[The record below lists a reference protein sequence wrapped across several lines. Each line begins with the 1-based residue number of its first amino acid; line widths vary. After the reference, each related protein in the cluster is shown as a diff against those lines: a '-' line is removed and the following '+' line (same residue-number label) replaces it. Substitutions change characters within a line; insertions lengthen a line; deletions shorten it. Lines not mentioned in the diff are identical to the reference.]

1 MLEIRP
7 DQMQMFLD
15 HAREGFVTRVVNYLK
30 MHRAEHLKEDP
41 AAMVRRQIAA
51 AEGYG
56 IRTEAAVVKFTELCA
71 VFGEDFHDSGR
82 FPEAERILTQEA
94 DGAVKIEELSEA
106 AERDFR
112 EAT

>member
-1 MLEIRP
+1 MLVIRQ

-15 HAREGFVTRVVNYLK
+15 RARDGFVGRVVNYLK
-30 MHRAEHLKEDP
+30 LHRAEHAKGDV
-41 AAMVRRQIAA
+41 AAMVRRQISA

-71 VFGEDFHDSGR
+71 VFGEDFHDSGKY
-82 FPEAERILTQEA
+82 PEVERILGQQT
-94 DGAVKIEELSEA
+94 DGAVKIEELCEA
-106 AERDFR
+106 AEREFA

>member
-1 MLEIRP
+1 MLVIRQ

-15 HAREGFVTRVVNYLK
+15 RARDGFVGRVVNYLK
-30 MHRAEHLKEDP
+30 LHRSEHAKGDV
-41 AAMVRRQIAA
+41 AAMVRRQISA

-71 VFGEDFHDSGR
+71 VFGEDFHDSGK
-82 FPEAERILTQEA
+82 FPEVERILGQQT
-94 DGAVKIEELSEA
+94 DGAVKIEELCEA
-106 AERDFR
+106 AEREFA

>member
-1 MLEIRP
+1 MLEIRQ

-15 HAREGFVTRVVNYLK
+15 HARENFVTRVVAYLK
-30 MHRAEHLKEDP
+30 QHRAEHVKEDP

-71 VFGEDFHDSGR
+71 VFGEDFHDSGKY
-82 FPEAERILTQEA
+82 PEVERILTQQA
-94 DGAVKIEELSEA
+94 DGAVKIEELCEA
-106 AERDFR
+106 AERDFA
-112 EAT
+112 EAP